1 MSKSQSTI
9 GWEKAAKEEK
19 MEVKSKFT
27 SYGCRRGGGEERMV
41 GVEEEERKGTK
52 EEELTRR
59 RGNVFRPGQG
69 DAPAL

>member
-27 SYGCRRGGGEERMV
+27 SYGCRRGGGGE
-41 GVEEEERKGTK
+41 GEEEEK
-52 EEELTRR
+52 EEER
-59 RGNVFRPGQG
+59 
-69 DAPAL
+69 

>member
-27 SYGCRRGGGEERMV
+27 SYGCRRGGGGEGGGEV
-41 GVEEEERKGTK
+41 K
-52 EEELTRR
+52 RR
-59 RGNVFRPGQG
+59 RGKEGRRREGGGKEEGRV
-69 DAPAL
+69 